1 MPAKTRFT
9 SGGIMKR
16 WRAMGLGARV
26 YFCGMIGVFV
36 LLAATAGLAG
46 WWFYSLCSVLLGIAF
61 VASAPFVLG
70 RGWRRPQPG
79 PTRRPVVRRR
89 R

>member
-1 MPAKTRFT
+1 
-9 SGGIMKR
+9 MKYR
-16 WRAMGLGARV
+16 RGMGLAATTFFFGMLGA
-26 YFCGMIGVFV
+26 FV
-36 LLAATAGLAG
+36 LLATFAAIAG
-46 WWFYSLCSVLLGIAF
+46 WWIYSFVSILLGIAF

-70 RGWRRPQPG
+70 RGWRPPQPK

>member
-1 MPAKTRFT
+1 
-9 SGGIMKR
+9 MKR
-16 WRAMGLGARV
+16 WRAMNVVARV
-26 YFCGMIGVFV
+26 FFSGMVGLFV
-36 LLAATAGLAG
+36 LLAALAGLAG
-46 WWFYSLCSVLLGIAF
+46 WWFHSLVSVLLGIAF

-70 RGWRRPQPG
+70 RGWRPPEPR